1 MTTEGS
7 DTLHLPDLRISGFRG
22 FNELCIPKLGRV
34 NLFAGKNGVG
44 KTSVLEAVQVYSES
58 GNGDLLLSLLSKHE
72 EFATRIDDEDEMD
85 SVIDPSSLF
94 YNRKVSLDSIISIE
108 SLKSERISPLKIKW
122 TKPKVEQSQLSDEEF
137 EDFIPKYYILSV
149 SFAGENREI
158 PWITASE
165 IGSTNRSILYGNSRR
180 RYSDK
185 RNFFYEERRWQGRW
199 QGAINCIS
207 LGPDILSKNRSA
219 TFFDYAIENG
229 DEPRV
234 IDAIQLVLE
243 NEVEWLRKVGE
254 TRATSRSSGPRII
267 VKLSGQEKT
276 VPLNS
281 LGDGASRLFGVAA
294 ALASARDGLLLIDE
308 AENGIHHTV
317 QNDFW
322 RIIFKMAIDNN
333 IQVFATT
340 HSLDCVKGFAQAALE
355 SKDEEGVLVR
365 LDRDRD
371 VDGLVHAAIYAEDK
385 LESAAKNGIEMR

>member
-1 MTTEGS
+1 MNMEAS

-22 FNELCIPKLGRV
+22 FDELCIPKLGRV

-44 KTSVLEAVQVYSES
+44 KTSVLEAVQLYCAG
-58 GNGDLLLSLLSKHE
+58 GNSDLLLSILSKHE
-72 EFATRIDDEDEMD
+72 EFATRIDDEDEMG

-94 YNRKVSLDSIISIE
+94 YNRNVSLDSIISIE
-108 SLKSERISPLKIKW
+108 SLKSKKIRPLKIKW
-122 TKPKVEQSQLSDEEF
+122 TIPKVEQNQLSVEEF
-137 EDFIPKYYILSV
+137 KNLISKYYILST

-158 PWITASE
+158 PWITANAT
-165 IGSTNRSILYGNSRR
+165 GSTNGSISYSNHRLRYNDRR
-180 RYSDK
+180 RLL
-185 RNFFYEERRWQGRW
+185 YEEERW

-207 LGPDILSKNRSA
+207 LGPDILSKIRSA
-219 TFFDYAIENG
+219 RFFDYAIENG

-254 TRATSRSSGPRII
+254 TRATQHSSGPRII
-267 VKLSGQEKT
+267 VKLSGQAKA

-317 QNDFW
+317 QSDFW
-322 RIIFKMAIDNN
+322 RIIFKMAVDNN

-355 SKDEEGVLVR
+355 SGVEEGILLR
-365 LDRDRD
+365 LDRDRFI
-371 VDGLVHAAIYAEDK
+371 DGLVRAVIYDSDK
-385 LESAAKNGIEMR
+385 LASAAENDIEMR

>member
-1 MTTEGS
+1 MTIEAS

-94 YNRKVSLDSIISIE
+94 YNRKVSLDSIISIK

-165 IGSTNRSILYGNSRR
+165 IGSTNGSVLYSNSRLK
-180 RYSDK
+180 YSDK
-185 RNFFYEERRWQGRW
+185 RRFFYEEGRW
-199 QGAINCIS
+199 QSAINCIS
-207 LGPDILSKNRSA
+207 IGPDILSKIRSA
-219 TFFDYAIENG
+219 RFFDYAIENG

-234 IDAIQLVLE
+234 IEAIQLVLE

-254 TRATSRSSGPRII
+254 TRATQRSSGPRII

-340 HSLDCVKGFAQAALE
+340 HSLDCVKGFARAALE
-355 SKDEEGVLVR
+355 SRGEEGILVR

-371 VDGLVHAAIYAEDK
+371 IDGLVHPVIDESDK
-385 LESAAKNGIEMR
+385 LESAAENDIEMR